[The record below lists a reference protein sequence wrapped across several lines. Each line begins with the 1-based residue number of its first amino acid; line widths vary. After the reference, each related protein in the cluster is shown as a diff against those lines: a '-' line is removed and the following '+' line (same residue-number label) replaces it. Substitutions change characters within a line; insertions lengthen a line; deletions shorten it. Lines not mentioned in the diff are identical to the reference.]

1 MFYFLRASSEN
12 NKCHA
17 LDGSNV
23 CTRRDT
29 PSDLPHLPFEDD
41 DSSAERTGVASDIG
55 ERRDVVGPRRACLP
69 ACPHWMLKTQ
79 SRAEALCFISDISMR
94 VSH

>member
-69 ACPHWMLKTQ
+69 ALDAKNTLTRR
-79 SRAEALCFISDISMR
+79 STKYLL
-94 VSH
+94 